1 MNYFDKT
8 VSFWFYSKDDANKF
22 YADITNNNSF
32 KSFMCK
38 KKLLGDTE
46 PNVANGILKSTN
58 TDMLLKYLNNI
69 WRMRNR
75 PLINCKVGLKI
86 KWKKYYVLALRGTDN
101 ADVDDDYIIFTI
113 KDKIICH
120 CIYIIRKRQFWFEQ
134 TKGIGCWFK
143 SNSANRIRW
152 IIKKFKVK
160 L

>member
-8 VSFWFYSKDDANKF
+8 VSFWFYSKDDANEF
-22 YADITNNNSF
+22 NADITNNNSL

-75 PLINCKVGLKI
+75 TLINCKVGLKL
-86 KWKKYYVLALRGTDN
+86 KWKKYYVLALSGTDN
-101 ADVDDDYIIFTI
+101 IDVDDDYIIFTI
-113 KDKIICH
+113 KDTIICP
-120 CIYIIRKRQFWFEQ
+120 CIYIISKREF
-134 TKGIGCWFK
+134 
-143 SNSANRIRW
+143 
-152 IIKKFKVK
+152 
-160 L
+160 

>member
-8 VSFWFYSKDDANKF
+8 VSFWFYSKDDANEF
-22 YADITNNNSF
+22 NADITNNNSL

-75 PLINCKVGLKI
+75 TLINCKVGLKL
-86 KWKKYYVLALRGTDN
+86 KWKKYYVLALSGTDN
-101 ADVDDDYIIFTI
+101 IDVDDDYIIFTI
-113 KDKIICH
+113 KDTIICP
-120 CIYIIRKRQFWFEQ
+120 CIYIISKRQF
-134 TKGIGCWFK
+134 
-143 SNSANRIRW
+143 
-152 IIKKFKVK
+152 
-160 L
+160 